1 MVKKRRL
8 SRNAIYPFK
17 AELLFSDAYVDLQK
31 SARDLL
37 HCMVFELRFAKQRGR
52 TIYPNNGSVSFTE
65 VQFKEEFGCASNTY
79 LLARNRLIRNG
90 LIRQTY
96 QGGTC
101 RGDMATYKV
110 LITPDLNPR
119 EMRWLRYPDE
129 NWDQD
134 IPRSKTRVGLET
146 LLLDFPSLRKWIAPR
161 LEKPTIDKSF
171 LKVINPSFLRK
182 MDTNMMD
189 TTLVSSS

>member
-1 MVKKRRL
+1 MAKYKRLAGYFFR
-8 SRNAIYPFK
+8 
-17 AELLFSDAYVDLQK
+17 AELLLSDAYLDLSK

-37 HCMVFELRFAKQRGR
+37 HCLVFELKFVRNKRTGR
-52 TIYPNNGSVSFTE
+52 YSYPNNGSVSFTE
-65 VQFKEEFGCASNTY
+65 IQFKKEFSYASNTY

-134 IPRSKTRVGLET
+134 IPRRKTRVGLET
-146 LLLDFPSLRKWIAPR
+146 RFKSKATLRNSTHNNELHP
-161 LEKPTIDKSF
+161 
-171 LKVINPSFLRK
+171 
-182 MDTNMMD
+182 
-189 TTLVSSS
+189 